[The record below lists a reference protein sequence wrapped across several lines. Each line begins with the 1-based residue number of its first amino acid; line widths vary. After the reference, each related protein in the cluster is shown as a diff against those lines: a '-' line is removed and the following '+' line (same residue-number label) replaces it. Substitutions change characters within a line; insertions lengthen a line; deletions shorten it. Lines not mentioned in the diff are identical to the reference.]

1 MLTSRIIGTG
11 SCAPAKVLTNHDL
24 ERMVDTTDT
33 WVRTRTGIAAR
44 RVCGPGEDSAT
55 LAEGAAVQALA
66 AAGVDS
72 MDLDMLLV
80 ATITPAV
87 PFPATACLVQDGLKA
102 RRAAAFDIGAG
113 CSGFIYGLAV
123 ADSLIR
129 TGSAR
134 TILLVGA
141 ESLSKF
147 VNWNDRNTCVL
158 FGDGAGAVVLQAQEG
173 GPGIRSTHL
182 YSDGAEWA
190 LLAAPGGGSRT
201 PPSEQVLREGL
212 HLIHMQSGTEVFRLA
227 VRAME
232 EACIAALKAN
242 RLEASDVDFIIP
254 HQANLRIIQTLAN
267 RLAVPE
273 AKVILNLDRYGN
285 TSAAS
290 IPLALDE
297 AVRDGRVQPGM
308 TLLLT
313 AFGTGVTW
321 ASAVLTW
328 CGDHGATSFGRGGAV
343 RSDPRG
349 DTGTTVVVEAKV
361 KEIIGR
367 QLGVKESQVKPEAR
381 LAEDLGLGTDS
392 LDTVGLVMALEEEFG
407 LQILDSETE
416 NVQTVQDAIQYIKD
430 RTRRRA
436 QRARS
441 GSEPRE

>member
-33 WVRTRTGIAAR
+33 WVRTRTGIAER
-44 RVCGPGEDSAT
+44 RVCGPEEDSAT
-55 LAEGAAVQALA
+55 LGEGAAVQALA

-72 MDLDMLLV
+72 MDLDILLV

-87 PFPATACLVQDGLKA
+87 PFPATACLVQDALKA

-129 TGSAR
+129 NGSAR

-158 FGDGAGAVVLQAQEG
+158 FGDAAGAVVLQAHEG

-182 YSDGAEWA
+182 YSDGTEWA
-190 LLAAPGGGSRT
+190 LLAAPGGGSRF
-201 PPSEQVLREGL
+201 PPSEQMLREGR
-212 HLIHMQSGTEVFRLA
+212 HLIHMQSGSEVFRLA

-232 EACIAALKAN
+232 EACMAALKAN
-242 RLEASDVDFIIP
+242 RLEASDIDLLIP
-254 HQANLRIIQTLAN
+254 HQANQRILQTLAN

-273 AKVILNLDRYGN
+273 TKVVLNLDRFGN

-328 CGDHGATSFGRGGAV
+328 CGERGATGSARDGAA
-343 RSDPRG
+343 RRDPPE
-349 DTGTTVVVEAKV
+349 DTGNTVVVEEKV
-361 KEIIGR
+361 KEIIVR
-367 QLGVKESQVKPEAR
+367 HLGAKESQVKPEAK
-381 LAEDLGLGTDS
+381 LADDLGLGTDS
-392 LDTVGLVMALEEEFG
+392 LDTVGLVMALEEEFDV
-407 LQILDSETE
+407 QILDAEAE

-430 RTRRRA
+430 RTRKRAPRR
-436 QRARS
+436 S
-441 GSEPRE
+441 N

>member
-1 MLTSRIIGTG
+1 MKPRLTLKDHSDTVYAVAFHPDGKLLASASADRTVKVWDAATG
-11 SCAPAKVLTNHDL
+11 QRLYTLGEP
-24 ERMVDTTDT
+24 TD
-33 WVRTRTGIAAR
+33 WLY
-44 RVCGPGEDSAT
+44 T
-55 LAEGAAVQALA
+55 LAWSPDKKHLA

-87 PFPATACLVQDGLKA
+87 PFPATACLVQDALKA

-129 TGSAR
+129 SGSAR

-147 VNWNDRNTCVL
+147 VNWKDRNTCVL

-173 GPGIRSTHL
+173 GPGLRSTHL

-190 LLAAPGGGSRT
+190 LLAAPGGGSRF
-201 PPSEQVLREGL
+201 PLSEQVLQEGL

-232 EACIAALKAN
+232 EACMAALKAN
-242 RLEASDVDFIIP
+242 RLEVSDVDLIIP
-254 HQANLRIIQTLAN
+254 HQANARIIQTLAN
-267 RLAVPE
+267 RLAFPE
-273 AKVILNLDRYGN
+273 AKIVLNLDRYGN

-328 CGDHGATSFGRGGAV
+328 QGNGVATGPGRGGAV
-343 RSDPRG
+343 RRDPRADKG
-349 DTGTTVVVEAKV
+349 ATVAVEEKV
-361 KEIIGR
+361 KRIIVE
-367 QLGVKESQVKPEAR
+367 QLGVQESQVKPEAK
-381 LAEDLGLGTDS
+381 LADDLGLGADS
-392 LDTVGLVMALEEEFG
+392 LDAVGLVMALEEEFN
-407 LQILDSETE
+407 LQILDTAAEQ
-416 NVQTVQDAIQYIKD
+416 VQTVQDAIQYIKG
-430 RTRRRA
+430 
-436 QRARS
+436 RS
-441 GSEPRE
+441 HA

>member
-11 SCAPAKVLTNHDL
+11 SCVPAKVLTNHDL
-24 ERMVDTTDT
+24 ERMVDTTDM
-33 WVRTRTGIAAR
+33 WVRTRTGIAER

-55 LAEGAAVQALA
+55 LGKGAAVQALA

-72 MDLDMLLV
+72 MDLDILLV

-87 PFPATACLVQDGLKA
+87 PFPATACLVQDALKA

-129 TGSAR
+129 NGSAR

-147 VNWNDRNTCVL
+147 VNWKDRNTCVL
-158 FGDGAGAVVLQAQEG
+158 FGDAAGAVVLQAHEG
-173 GPGIRSTHL
+173 GPGIGSTHL
-182 YSDGAEWA
+182 YSDGTEWA
-190 LLAAPGGGSRT
+190 LLAAPGGGSRF
-201 PPSEQVLREGL
+201 PPSEQVLREGR
-212 HLIHMQSGTEVFRLA
+212 HLIHMQNGSEVFRLA

-232 EACIAALKAN
+232 EACMAALKAN
-242 RLEASDVDFIIP
+242 RLEASDIDLLIP
-254 HQANLRIIQTLAN
+254 HQANQRILQTLAN
-267 RLAVPE
+267 RLAIPE
-273 AKVILNLDRYGN
+273 AKVVLNLDRYGN

-328 CGDHGATSFGRGGAV
+328 CGERGAPGTGRDEAA
-343 RSDPRG
+343 RRDLTE
-349 DTGTTVVVEAKV
+349 DTGNTVVVEEKV
-361 KEIIGR
+361 KEIIVKY
-367 QLGVKESQVKPEAR
+367 LGAKESQVKPEAK
-381 LAEDLGLGTDS
+381 LAGDLALGTDS
-392 LDTVGLVMALEEEFG
+392 LDTIGLVMALEEEFDV
-407 LQILDSETE
+407 QILDAEAE

-436 QRARS
+436 RRSPLGRAN
-441 GSEPRE
+441 